1 MIALDQLII
10 AFDRGLKS
18 IWGPNPSSRPY
29 PGADLADHAN
39 SPLERKRAAA
49 LMRVNYSGE
58 VSAQAL
64 YQGQAL
70 TTKNVRTRN
79 LLARSAQEETDHL
92 AWCGERIKELGGRR
106 SFLDPIW
113 YAGSLALGAVAGLA
127 GNQWNLG
134 FLAETEKQVGDHLAD
149 HLRKL
154 PAEDARTRAV
164 VQQMALDEAAH
175 GDLARENGAAELPAP
190 VKAVMKAMSRLMT
203 STAYWV

>member
-1 MIALDQLII
+1 MSPLDQLIV

-18 IWGPNPSSRPY
+18 VWGPNGSTRPY
-29 PGADLADHAN
+29 PGADQADQTI
-39 SPLERKRAAA
+39 SPSGRKHAAA

-58 VSAQAL
+58 VCAQAL
-64 YQGQAL
+64 YQGQAI
-70 TTKNVRTRN
+70 TTKNLHIRN
-79 LLARSAQEETDHL
+79 LLAQSAQEETDHL

-175 GDLARENGAAELPAP
+175 GDIARENGAAELPRP
-190 VKAVMKAMSRLMT
+190 VKAVMKAMSRVMT